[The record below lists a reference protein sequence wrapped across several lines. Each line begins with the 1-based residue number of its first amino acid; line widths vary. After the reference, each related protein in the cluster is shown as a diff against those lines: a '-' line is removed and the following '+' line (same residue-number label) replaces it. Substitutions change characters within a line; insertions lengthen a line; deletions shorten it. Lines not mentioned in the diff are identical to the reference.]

1 MVSER
6 SLESYESYTT
16 LHEQGLFIHFLGQ
29 IISKTRRS
37 FDLITTLLKSLAEV
51 GLVRN
56 RFYFCRC
63 VVAIKLNA
71 KEKYMYRF
79 AVSVSDYILCIAW
92 V

>member
-1 MVSER
+1 MSER
-6 SLESYESYTT
+6 SLESYTT

-29 IISKTRRS
+29 IVISKTRRS
-37 FDLITTLLKSLAEV
+37 FDLITTPLKTLAEV

-71 KEKYMYRF
+71 KVKYMCRF
-79 AVSVSDYILCIAW
+79 AVSVSDYILCTCIAW